1 MARESWS
8 IASVVLIGLAESLVD
23 ELRRIFR
30 EQGYEVHSGPL
41 SPCAQALC
49 LVEEVKADVVF
60 CSAEHER
67 CMPLLQALEREKP
80 GLPVVAV
87 SRLPEVFL
95 LGLIRGVFEELGR
108 GDEKPKNHPGERL
121 SLLPHGIGRRLPANW

>member
-8 IASVVLIGLAESLVD
+8 ISSVVLIGLAESLVD

-60 CSAEHER
+60 CSAEPER
-67 CMPLLQALEREKP
+67 CVPLLQAMKQERR
-80 GLPVVAV
+80 GVPVVVV
-87 SRLPEVFL
+87 SRLPEASL
-95 LGLIRGVFEELGR
+95 WLNALELGAA
-108 GDEKPKNHPGERL
+108 DYCTPPFESTQIKWVLQSVLK
-121 SLLPHGIGRRLPANW
+121 